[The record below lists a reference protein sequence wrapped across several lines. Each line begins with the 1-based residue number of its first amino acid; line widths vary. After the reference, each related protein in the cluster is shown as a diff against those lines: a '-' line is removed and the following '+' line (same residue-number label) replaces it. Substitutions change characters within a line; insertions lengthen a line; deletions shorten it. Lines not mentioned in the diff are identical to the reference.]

1 MKKSLVALLAMIIL
15 SSTAVYASDTP
26 ISDWINSKTSKI
38 TQKEKSAAAKAEA
51 DRKKRQEKIA
61 KQKAKQAEARKKAAE
76 RQAAREKKA
85 REHQQKVEHKKSLL
99 KELFSND

>member
-1 MKKSLVALLAMIIL
+1 MKKTLVALMAMVML

-38 TQKEKSAAAKAEA
+38 TQKEQSAAAKAEA
-51 DRKKRQEKIA
+51 RKKKQQEKIA
-61 KQKAKQAEARKKAAE
+61 KQKAKQAEAKKKAAE

-85 REHQQKVEHKKSLL
+85 KEHKQKVEKKKSLL
-99 KELFSND
+99 KELFSAD